1 MLITPVCCH
10 SFFSRSVVLRP
21 DSVLEIK
28 HDNSG
33 EAMLSCDGEEPVLV
47 PTDAIVKIEIS
58 EKKAEFIKVKNDT
71 FIDILNKKMTK

>member
-1 MLITPVCCH
+1 
-10 SFFSRSVVLRP
+10 
-21 DSVLEIK
+21 
-28 HDNSG
+28 
-33 EAMLSCDGEEPVLV
+33 MLSCDGEEPVLV